1 MAGVLVLLSIG
12 LITIYFRESPGGGL
26 HQVQSAGATLLRPFE
41 VAADRVSRPFRD
53 AYGYFADLVNA
64 KSENNQLRGEVDQ
77 LRQQATQNAAA
88 ASENATLRKKLHFV
102 NSRSFPRNYGYV
114 AADIVAQPSSALV
127 QQIII
132 GAGSANGVQLND
144 PVVTDAGLVGNVVK
158 VAKHE
163 SLVGLLTDDTTWVSA
178 IDVKTRAV
186 GIVKAGSSF
195 EHVSKDQRV
204 NLGDELVTAGWKSG
218 TLSSIYPPNIP
229 IGQVT
234 SVGQN
239 DVALYKSV
247 QLQPFADFK
256 TLSSVLVLIP
266 KNRR

>member
-12 LITIYFRESPGGGL
+12 LITIYFRESSGGGL
-26 HQVQSAGATLLRPFE
+26 HQVQSAGATVLRPFE

-53 AYGYFADLVNA
+53 AYGYFAGLVNA
-64 KSENNQLRGEVDQ
+64 KSENNRLRGEVDQ

-102 NSRSFPRNYGYV
+102 NSRSFPRNYSYV
-114 AADIVAQPSSALV
+114 ATDIVAQPSSALV

-178 IDVKTRAV
+178 IDVKTRAL